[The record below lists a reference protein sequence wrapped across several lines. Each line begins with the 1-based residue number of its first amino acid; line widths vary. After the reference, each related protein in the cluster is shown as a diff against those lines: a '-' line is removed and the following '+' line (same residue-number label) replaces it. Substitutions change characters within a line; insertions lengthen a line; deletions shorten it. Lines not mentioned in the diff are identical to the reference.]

1 MFPKT
6 EEIMI
11 EWLAWF
17 IYSLIPAIITVAA
30 HLSMQTM
37 TILYFVAVA
46 VAMIF
51 WTIRDKRRARASES
65 A

>member
-51 WTIRDKRRARASES
+51 WDIRDKRRARASEN